1 MFQKRNCGPSFQLLS
16 RISIRTLLSKSL
28 NASFYASFF
37 EMVCWKKKIL
47 FAWFGL
53 KNVLCNPEELVEHV
67 KICNSE
73 LSLYRDHF
81 FFYSTIPKSEH
92 LLFLVILLR
101 CLVHPCIHYTTYLSH
116 VYVINCLFC
125 LLTRAMVDLLISG
138 LLLLLF
144 FYCHFCQFRRSA
156 DTTPSFTT

>member
-1 MFQKRNCGPSFQLLS
+1 MHHF
-16 RISIRTLLSKSL
+16 SKWF
-28 NASFYASFF
+28 AG
-37 EMVCWKKKIL
+37 KKIL

-53 KNVLCNPEELVEHV
+53 KNMLCNSEELVEHV

-101 CLVHPCIHYTTYLSH
+101 CLVHSCIHYTTYLPY
-116 VYVINCLFC
+116 VYVISYLFC

-144 FYCHFCQFRRSA
+144 SYYHFCQFRRSA